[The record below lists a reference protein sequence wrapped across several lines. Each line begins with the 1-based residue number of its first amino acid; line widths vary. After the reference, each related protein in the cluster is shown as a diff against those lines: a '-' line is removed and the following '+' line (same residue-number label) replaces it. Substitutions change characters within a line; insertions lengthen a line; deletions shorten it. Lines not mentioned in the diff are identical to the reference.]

1 VRVGLVVFLVVG
13 ALVSRAFAQP
23 APVGEDRGYIGRDV
37 ETLEIDDCRQN
48 DPALTP
54 DQLRQRASEHY
65 QRGETLYLQGDYE
78 GAVGELVS
86 AYCTLP
92 NYNLLKN
99 IGQAYERSLEYEKAI
114 GYFEKYVSQIPA
126 DAKPPNACAPDPKED
141 KGIMDRRIAVLKR
154 LQGHVYVETS
164 PPGARIMIGNETGT
178 KANSSSGKVFDLLY
192 GRYQMTVELNGY
204 EPYSQTIAV
213 KIGKPYTYFVQLV
226 PQRGTLA
233 VLASPPDARIFIGDR
248 MVSVGRFE
256 ESLPSGSYNITVES
270 PGFLPTT
277 RTVEVLPSQVRRELV
292 ELAPVPATGRRQL
305 IIANTLGG
313 GFAAGAMLYAFQNAS
328 VVGVGSVLGGAAGLV
343 GSYFQLPRDLSLGTS
358 NLTIT
363 SGLTGGIG
371 GTLAASLFTGE
382 QEIVQPIAGASALVG
397 AGLGYYVGQRYKV
410 RVGDAALFN
419 SAVLWGTT
427 AGGLFALSFDPPRA
441 AGSGIVLSGLAL
453 GGISGVLLTNYFTIS
468 RTHALLVDI
477 GGLIGIAGGLAIES
491 LVYPQKTTS
500 QSEAGRNQEHLANYA
515 LGGMFVG
522 LIGAAVLTRDLDVP
536 KLPVRPTFQT
546 TTGSDGKQTSMY
558 GIGGTW

>member
-1 VRVGLVVFLVVG
+1 MRVGLFAFVVVT
-13 ALVSRAFAQP
+13 ALVMHAHAQP
-23 APVGEDRGYIGRDV
+23 AATTNDAGFIGRDI

-48 DPALTP
+48 DPSLTA
-54 DQLRQRASEHY
+54 DQLRARASEHY

-92 NYNLLKN
+92 NYNLLRN

-126 DAKPPNACAPDPKED
+126 DAKPANACAPDPKED

-164 PPGARIMIGNETGT
+164 PPGGRITIGNDTGT

-226 PQRGTLA
+226 PQKGKLA
-233 VLASPPDARIFIGDR
+233 VLASPPDARIFLGDR

-256 ESLPSGSYNITVES
+256 ESLPSGSYTLTVES
-270 PGFLPTT
+270 PGFLPTK
-277 RTVEVLPSQVRRELV
+277 RTVEVLPTQVRRELV
-292 ELAPVPATGRRQL
+292 ELEEVPQTGRRQL
-305 IIANTLGG
+305 IIAAGVGG
-313 GFAAGAMLYAFQNAS
+313 SFSAGALLYAFQNTS
-328 VVGVGSVLGGAAGLV
+328 IVGVGSVLGGAAGLI
-343 GSYFQLPRDLSLGTS
+343 GGYFQLPRDLSLGTS

-363 SGLTGGIG
+363 TGLTGGIA
-371 GTLAASLFTGE
+371 GTLAATVFTDE
-382 QEIVQPIAGASALVG
+382 QEITQPIAGASTLLG
-397 AGLGYYVGQRYKV
+397 AGLGYYIGQRLKV

-419 SAVLWGTT
+419 SSVLWGTA

-441 AGSGIVLSGLAL
+441 VGSGLVLSGLAL

-468 RTHALLVDI
+468 RTHAVLVDI

-491 LVYPQKTTS
+491 LVYPQKTAS

-522 LIGAAVLTRDLDVP
+522 LLGAAVLTRNLDVP

-546 TTGSDGKQTSMY
+546 TTGTDGKKTSLY
-558 GIGGTW
+558 GLGGTW